1 MAVAPVWLLPPSA
14 LDSRSDTIEDNN
26 WATIIEWLGKQETE
40 SVFYVA
46 LGSKKNVTD
55 GPLKFFIKGGLIDE

>member
-26 WATIIEWLGKQETE
+26 WATFIEWLGKQKTE
-40 SVFYVA
+40 SVVYVA
-46 LGSKKNVTD
+46 LGSKKNVTGHSNFPSKED
-55 GPLKFFIKGGLIDE
+55 